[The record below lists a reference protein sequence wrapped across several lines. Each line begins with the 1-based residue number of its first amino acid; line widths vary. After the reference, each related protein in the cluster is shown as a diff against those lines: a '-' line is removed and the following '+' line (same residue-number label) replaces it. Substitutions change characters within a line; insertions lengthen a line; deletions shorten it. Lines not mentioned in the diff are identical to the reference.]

1 MAGRRAFPPFTGRVL
16 TPLTGVV
23 HRSLMGVVGGV
34 TSLSS
39 ARSAESSQ
47 IGKPF
52 HERSSSLCTDVAS
65 NFGTSGSL
73 TVPTSAATLSF
84 RRGAVLGGVGVEGC
98 LEVSWRR
105 RASLPDGCVNWG
117 GKRNAGPLEPAFA
130 GSEGGA
136 SRVLGLIT
144 AKGSVGS
151 TAATA
156 GRESFGERLEETSA
170 CEGIL
175 VLGGGDGWW
184 EGRRAGTREEED
196 ALLWRY
202 VRYVC
207 VFRARDTKLNYT
219 NLRALAA
226 LDACRPLRGLS
237 ASTPLECSPAFSRAL
252 SDVAESTLGTRPAGF
267 LASSEDCASAC
278 VG

>member
-196 ALLWRY
+196 ALL
-202 VRYVC
+202 
-207 VFRARDTKLNYT
+207 
-219 NLRALAA
+219 RALAA